1 MQLVFVESILLYT
14 GWIRFATFEKQP
26 VQYQSFMIIIS
37 IMSKTISIISQKEGT
52 GKTTIA
58 VNIATSLALFEKK
71 TLLIDCDPQSHLSQ
85 YGSICS
91 RESSETLYHGFM
103 GRTSARELLVKT
115 PIEYLTF
122 IPSKPNLFLT
132 EHRLAIKPGKELILK
147 KIIQEIKDDFQYI
160 IIDSPSSLGFFTIC
174 SMAAADWSILPI
186 RCNDSTLD
194 EISDLNEVIRIV
206 QEQLNPGLKIAGTLF
221 NHCSGREQLNQFFS
235 ENERKSIPY
244 KSFMTTI
251 PADDIIRKSSMLGKP
266 VALCDITAKA
276 TQAYFDLSVELMKEI
291 A

>member
-1 MQLVFVESILLYT
+1 MQLVFIESISLYT

-26 VQYQSFMIIIS
+26 VQRQKFMINIS

-85 YGSICS
+85 YGSIYS
-91 RESSETLYHGFM
+91 RESSETLFYGFM
-103 GRTSARELLVKT
+103 GRASARELAVKT
-115 PIEYLTF
+115 PIEYLTL

-132 EHRLAIKPGKELILK
+132 EHRLAVKPGKELILK
-147 KIIQEIKDDFQYI
+147 KLIQEIKDDFQYI

-174 SMAAADWSILPI
+174 SMAASDWAILPV

-194 EISDLNEVIRIV
+194 EISDLNEVVRIV
-206 QEQLNPGLKIAGTLF
+206 QEQLNPDLKIAGTLF
-221 NHCSGREQLNQFFS
+221 NQCSGRDQLNQLFS
-235 ENERKSIPY
+235 KNELKSIPY

-251 PADDIIRKSSMLGKP
+251 PADDMIRKSSMLGKP
-266 VALCDITAKA
+266 VALHNITAKA
-276 TQAYFDLSVELMKEI
+276 AQAYFDFSVELMKEI

>member
-1 MQLVFVESILLYT
+1 
-14 GWIRFATFEKQP
+14 
-26 VQYQSFMIIIS
+26 
-37 IMSKTISIISQKEGT
+37 MSKTISVISQKEGT

-58 VNIATSLALFEKK
+58 VNIAASLALFEKK
-71 TLLIDCDPQSHLSQ
+71 TLLIDCDPQSHLSR

-91 RESSETLYHGFM
+91 KENPETLYHGFM
-103 GRTSARELLVKT
+103 GKASARQLSIRT
-115 PIEYLTF
+115 PIDYLTF

-174 SMAAADWSILPI
+174 SMAASDWIILPVT
-186 RCNDSTLD
+186 CNSSTLD
-194 EISDLNEVIRIV
+194 EISDLDEVLKIV
-206 QEQLNPGLKIAGTLF
+206 QEQLNPDLKIAGTLF
-221 NHCSGREQLNQFFS
+221 NQCSGKDELNHFFS
-235 ENERKSIPY
+235 ENELRLIPY

-251 PADDIIRKSSMLGKP
+251 PTDDTVRKSSMLGKP
-266 VALCDITAKA
+266 VALYDITAKA
-276 TQAYFDLSVELMKEI
+276 TQAYFDFSVELMKKI